1 MSAIRGLPPGGPG
14 VYSAMEVAASGLS
27 AERSRMNVIASNLAN
42 ARTTRGADGEPYK
55 RMDPVFEAKPLRNR
69 TTDAVLNAVMRV
81 DLAEVRED
89 TEPGQMVYDP
99 SHPDADG
106 EGYVEYPNVNVVSEM
121 VNLMT
126 ASRAYEAGVATIESV
141 KAMARSALKIGQ

>member
-1 MSAIRGLPPGGPG
+1 MSAIRGLPPNGPG
-14 VYSAMEVAASGLS
+14 VFSAMEVAASGLT

-42 ARTTRGADGEPYK
+42 ARTTRGVDGEPYK
-55 RMDPVFEAKPLRNR
+55 RIDPVFEAKPLRNK
-69 TTDAVLNAVMRV
+69 TMDAVLNAVMRV

-99 SHPDADG
+99 GHPDADG
-106 EGYVEYPNVNVVSEM
+106 EGYVEYPNVNVVTEM

-141 KAMARSALKIGQ
+141 KTMARSALKIGQ